1 MWNLDT
7 NRGDLEDDENWG
19 NFKRWI
25 KDNLSE
31 PDVFDKIDWD
41 VLVDRSL
48 SFEEAVDEIR
58 SLLPSIWVT
67 TEDSGMRIKKIVFIK
82 PLIEKIKLSEVQVTY
97 RNKPKTG
104 VYYVVSNR
112 FRGEKPEIF
121 IEFYKN
127 EVVDVDKL
135 SDKEAQLAGVD
146 TAEDLRRLLRKWYG
160 KDARIYR
167 NWFRVKHVD

>member
-1 MWNLDT
+1 MDT

-112 FRGEKPEIF
+112 FREEKPEIF

-146 TAEDLRRLLRKWYG
+146 TAEDLRASSPRKWYG